1 MRVSILLI
9 VFHIAECLVNAQ
21 PKFRLGDCIDI
32 ALKNRVEIQNSNINI
47 QNAEFS
53 VQQAKFANSPTLNAR
68 YSHNHNYNAI
78 NSDLFGDYS
87 GNMSLS
93 GSFPLFEWL
102 KYWKGIDLAE
112 NYLAEQNMQK
122 SYQYFSVCKTT
133 IEHFYSILYSYENI
147 KATKRH
153 LAISDSIR
161 QNTIAL
167 FEAGKI
173 MQNDVEEANLQFI
186 QNQKSLHIGMREY
199 EIAYS
204 NLINALQIS
213 DSIEI
218 DFEYYDTLSNSLL
231 FDLPVYKDYLQQS
244 ISNNPYIKTLEL
256 KLKNQ
261 ELNYS
266 ITKIL
271 NRPTLDINYSAS
283 TGYSEQLINSV
294 SIDLSQNLKNSFAGL
309 IGVTLTIPIINRKEY
324 RINVLTSENNIKIQ
338 KNINDAEYLNLS
350 NILNKQYIETNSLIK
365 QQQISLQEVESI
377 SEILQNRLSLYLNGK
392 DDIFSVL
399 SYKRQY
405 NSVEREYILLKFETM
420 LQVELM
426 KLFMNGIFVQD

>member
-1 MRVSILLI
+1 MRVVTLFII
-9 VFHIAECLVNAQ
+9 FHIILNQLNAQ
-21 PKFRLGDCIDI
+21 QKLRLDDCIEI
-32 ALKNRVEIQNSNINI
+32 AYKSRVEIQNSAIEI
-47 QNAEFS
+47 QNAEYS
-53 VQQAKFANSPTLNAR
+53 LQQAKMDNTPTLNAR

-78 NSDLFGDYS
+78 NSDLSGDFS
-87 GNMSLS
+87 GSMSLS

-112 NYLAEQNMQK
+112 NYLVEQNMQK

-133 IEHFYSILYSYENI
+133 IEHFYSLLYIYENI

-204 NLINALQIS
+204 NLINTLQIN

-231 FDLPVYKDYLQQS
+231 FNLPEYKDYLQQS
-244 ISNNPYIKTLEL
+244 ISNNPYIKTLES
-256 KLKNQ
+256 KLKRQ
-261 ELNYS
+261 ELNYA
-266 ITKIL
+266 ITKIS

-283 TGYSEQLINSV
+283 TGYSEQLLNSGNIN
-294 SIDLSQNLKNSFAGL
+294 LNQNLENSFAGL
-309 IGVTLTIPIINRKEY
+309 VGVTLTIPIINRKEY
-324 RINVLTSENNIKIQ
+324 RTNVLISENSIKIQ
-338 KNINDAEYLNLS
+338 ENINNAEYLNLS
-350 NILNKQYIETNSLIK
+350 NILNKQYIETSSLIQ
-365 QQQISLQEVESI
+365 QQQISQLEIQSI
-377 SEILQNRLSLYLNGK
+377 EKILQNRFTLYINGK
-392 DDIFSVL
+392 DNIFTVL

-405 NSVEREYILLKFETM
+405 NSVEKEYILLKFETM

-426 KLFMNGIFVQD
+426 KLFMNGKFVQD